1 MRRRNQP
8 SLGRRLHKWE
18 HHRHPLAAT
27 WMKVLKG
34 RDAKRPWRIMTLS
47 DIVTGIFLHSG
58 HSGWDLD
65 TPKGRYSQSPSQVR
79 TSFKKEFGSV
89 YEGPFVSAMYL
100 YSICYCYCRFASPFP
115 CLAINHFGPKPVQP
129 LLLAFV
135 PHQPAFRAHTR
146 CGFRVGREEL
156 RCHFGS
162 VRCRCDFARKSYAK
176 CCELWGVDK
185 QIEHFGLLAVFE
197 VCLPKKDPWTALIWS
212 ASLPWSV
219 RGSGSHRQSL
229 PSSDALPCCPTML
242 SLHVFFPYSS
252 RYHILGDLR
261 NGKTEWSAPGTDC
274 RPQDTTGSGCG
285 SVGSTTPS
293 PTNSRPET
301 RFGAGM
307 MPQSDLLRASLFQSL
322 SYDQLHVSA
331 TNCYDVARSK
341 LVAVCCCAVTS
352 VLLGHVGMNACL
364 CSSQKPKNFAASQ
377 DITGLW
383 AASWSEVTV
392 NFIAEP
398 QSVDLRH
405 DVFWEVKPCQA
416 IRSNR
421 STLFT
426 FGCSQL
432 EVSVPDDRCYL
443 FRWRQAADARHW
455 WILMNWFVLVFYIGQ
470 IDANCI

>member
-1 MRRRNQP
+1 MALDRCVGHECVYIYISMWYTVYNDY
-8 SLGRRLHKWE
+8 SIIC
-18 HHRHPLAAT
+18 HHAQEKPTFSRAT
-27 WMKVLKG
+27 
-34 RDAKRPWRIMTLS
+34 
-47 DIVTGIFLHSG
+47 
-58 HSGWDLD
+58 
-65 TPKGRYSQSPSQVR
+65 TPQVR
-79 TSFKKEFGSV
+79 TPQAPLGSDLDESS
-89 YEGPFVSAMYL
+89 EGKRCEEAMTHHDIVRHCHRHFLALRAFWMGPWYAERPL
-100 YSICYCYCRFASPFP
+100 FAESLTGADKFQERVWQCVWGALLFCHVFSICYCRFASPFP
-115 CLAINHFGPKPVQP
+115 CLAINQFGPKPVQP

-176 CCELWGVDK
+176 CCELCGVDK

-293 PTNSRPET
+293 PATNSRPET

-331 TNCYDVARSK
+331 T
-341 LVAVCCCAVTS
+341 
-352 VLLGHVGMNACL
+352 MW
-364 CSSQKPKNFAASQ
+364 Q
-377 DITGLW
+377 DQ
-383 AASWSEVTV
+383 
-392 NFIAEP
+392 N
-398 QSVDLRH
+398 
-405 DVFWEVKPCQA
+405 
-416 IRSNR
+416 
-421 STLFT
+421 
-426 FGCSQL
+426 
-432 EVSVPDDRCYL
+432 
-443 FRWRQAADARHW
+443 
-455 WILMNWFVLVFYIGQ
+455 
-470 IDANCI
+470 